1 MMVMCTFHSQKRART
16 IRVRLKNTCFFLP
29 VMAEGLV
36 DCLPPVD
43 AHGVLSVHDSRHPRA
58 RVSVAHLL
66 LGTLLLIS
74 CLLAPWPPALL
85 SLLGVT
91 LGLDV
96 GSRI

>member
-1 MMVMCTFHSQKRART
+1 MV
-16 IRVRLKNTCFFLP
+16 
-29 VMAEGLV
+29 AEGLV
-36 DCLPPVD
+36 DCLAPVD
-43 AHGVLSVHDSRHPRA
+43 AHGVLGVHDPRHPRA

-66 LGTLLLIS
+66 LGPLLLIS
-74 CLLAPWPPALL
+74 CLLPPWPPALL

>member
-1 MMVMCTFHSQKRART
+1 MVMCTFHSQKRART

-66 LGTLLLIS
+66 LIS